1 MPNEVKLGELAIIE
15 SGYAFK
21 SSDWTT
27 DGNPVV
33 KIKNVKDGH
42 VSLEDCAYVSDEIAA
57 KASKFL
63 AYEGDILLSLTGYVG
78 QVGRVEIGDVVLVNQ
93 RVGFVKPKDDGDK
106 SFVYHLLRSLRKEVE
121 ELGTGTAQA
130 NVAPRDIM
138 NLQVPNLEPS
148 FRRTIGVVLDSF
160 DSRIGLNTKISK
172 TLDEIAQAVYKSW
185 FIDFD
190 PVKLKMNGERPVG
203 MDDATAALFP
213 DSMENSELGMVPTG
227 WTVHKLG
234 DVCSTAIGGLWGKDS
249 ESADSPSPYRC
260 IRGVDMDDL
269 KHIGF
274 APRTPLRWDKAH
286 NHERRSLNGLSILIA
301 GSGAGP
307 VGKSLLW
314 DESMSG
320 LFDGPV
326 IYSNFV
332 KRFECESRAIASFVS
347 SVLSQMYSSGEM
359 FIYVN
364 GTSVPNLQ
372 DAELLNA
379 KKIVLPSEG
388 VLQKFDSLIR
398 LNANLKFNGNNRTLA
413 EIRDALL
420 PRLISG
426 ELQIPEEM
434 LVS

>member
-1 MPNEVKLGELAIIE
+1 MTFSLRFSDVAELRNEKVDPATCSGSRYIGLEHIE
-15 SGYAFK
+15 QDSLSLSGWGTA
-21 SSDWTT
+21 
-27 DGNPVV
+27 
-33 KIKNVKDGH
+33 
-42 VSLEDCAYVSDEIAA
+42 EDVDSQ
-57 KASKFL
+57 KQRF
-63 AYEGDILLSLTGYVG
+63 YEGDILFGKLRPYFRKVVIAPFDGICSTDIWVVKPVIASDRDFVFYWMASDDFITRATNASEGTRMPRAKWDWVSGFELPEMPLEKRKI
-78 QVGRVEIGDVVLVNQ
+78 VGRIL
-93 RVGFVKPKDDGDK
+93 RVMDLTI
-106 SFVYHLLRSLRKEVE
+106 SLNRS
-121 ELGTGTAQA
+121 
-130 NVAPRDIM
+130 
-138 NLQVPNLEPS
+138 
-148 FRRTIGVVLDSF
+148 
-160 DSRIGLNTKISK
+160 ISK
-172 TLDEIAQAVYKSW
+172 TLEEIAQTVFKSW
-185 FIDFD
+185 FVDFD
-190 PVKLKMNGERPVG
+190 PVKAKLAGEKPVG
-203 MDDATAALFP
+203 MDDATSALFP
-213 DSMENSELGMVPTG
+213 DSMENSELGMVPKG

-260 IRGVDMDDL
+260 IRGIDMDDL

-413 EIRDALL
+413 ETRDALL

>member
-1 MPNEVKLGELAIIE
+1 
-15 SGYAFK
+15 
-21 SSDWTT
+21 
-27 DGNPVV
+27 
-33 KIKNVKDGH
+33 
-42 VSLEDCAYVSDEIAA
+42 
-57 KASKFL
+57 
-63 AYEGDILLSLTGYVG
+63 
-78 QVGRVEIGDVVLVNQ
+78 
-93 RVGFVKPKDDGDK
+93 
-106 SFVYHLLRSLRKEVE
+106 
-121 ELGTGTAQA
+121 
-130 NVAPRDIM
+130 
-138 NLQVPNLEPS
+138 
-148 FRRTIGVVLDSF
+148 
-160 DSRIGLNTKISK
+160 
-172 TLDEIAQAVYKSW
+172 
-185 FIDFD
+185 
-190 PVKLKMNGERPVG
+190 
-203 MDDATAALFP
+203 
-213 DSMENSELGMVPTG
+213 
-227 WTVHKLG
+227 
-234 DVCSTAIGGLWGKDS
+234 
-249 ESADSPSPYRC
+249 
-260 IRGVDMDDL
+260 
-269 KHIGF
+269 
-274 APRTPLRWDKAH
+274 
-286 NHERRSLNGLSILIA
+286 LNGLSILIA